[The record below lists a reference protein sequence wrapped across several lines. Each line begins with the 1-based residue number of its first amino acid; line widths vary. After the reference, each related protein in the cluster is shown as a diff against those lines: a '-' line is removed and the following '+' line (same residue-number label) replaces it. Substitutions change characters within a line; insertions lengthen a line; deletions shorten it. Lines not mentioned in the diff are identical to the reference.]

1 MNFIIDSCLAINV
14 FQYLSHT
21 FSKVE
26 ENHTKEADGET
37 DKTFWDMM
45 LKADS
50 KDYERICAEFGVG
63 DLELILKKLEGKR
76 GETVQNKR
84 TVWQVSTL
92 KVDALSPAKNDIFV
106 ISAETSGTDYPLW
119 YNNFKPVQISRR
131 TESEIFTP

>member
-14 FQYLSHT
+14 LQYLSHT

-50 KDYERICAEFGVG
+50 KDYERICTEFGVG

-76 GETVQNKR
+76 GETVQNKC